1 MADTGK
7 GYAGFFAGKKAAAG
21 RSAVGRKNF
30 FTASE
35 KIAEEMYQFEG
46 PGLAVALGQYLME
59 RCEEKTLGEQIL
71 LPHKSLEK
79 AINFILQRVY
89 EESKDYLQQNRNGQ
103 NGAGVAVSSQ
113 KVYHWLEEYYA
124 LDDAEEERKKKEE
137 ERERKR
143 KAQEK
148 TAVKGVKTSVKESKT
163 KKDSQISLFDM
174 LEDGEKTEEKNDCV

>member
-21 RSAVGRKNF
+21 RSAVGRKIF
-30 FTASE
+30 STASE

-79 AINFILQRVY
+79 QLISFCKEYMKNQKTTCNRIEMGKMVQ
-89 EESKDYLQQNRNGQ
+89 ESQS
-103 NGAGVAVSSQ
+103 VP
-113 KVYHWLEEYYA
+113 
-124 LDDAEEERKKKEE
+124 KKC
-137 ERERKR
+137 
-143 KAQEK
+143 
-148 TAVKGVKTSVKESKT
+148 TIGW
-163 KKDSQISLFDM
+163 
-174 LEDGEKTEEKNDCV
+174 KNTMR